1 LVDFETSQNQKME
14 PDKIV
19 ILVYM
24 LFNSILG
31 CLFNLLV
38 LLVYFKYSKNYPS
51 VILLSLLA
59 LSNFLC
65 SIIVM
70 PIVIITE
77 LDIIQKDNIYCGIYY
92 LIRYLSA
99 SLTIAL
105 KALIAFECL
114 ESIQNPVKVKI
125 TFKSKVL
132 GLILFVIIVIVSVL
146 AFFCYQK
153 DDINKCSEAKDLSLS
168 KPFAYFSM
176 AILILIILFIL
187 ICYLKIYKIVRQSFR
202 RISRKIEISA
212 VDSISFDNKLPKIQ
226 TRNHWLIAQKV
237 ILVIKK
243 IFHTK
248 FVNL

>member
-1 LVDFETSQNQKME
+1 
-14 PDKIV
+14 
-19 ILVYM
+19 
-24 LFNSILG
+24 
-31 CLFNLLV
+31 
-38 LLVYFKYSKNYPS
+38 
-51 VILLSLLA
+51 
-59 LSNFLC
+59 
-65 SIIVM
+65 M

-77 LDIIQKDNIYCGIYY
+77 LDIIQKDDIYCGIYY
-92 LIRYLSA
+92 LIRYLFA
-99 SLTIAL
+99 SLNIAL

-114 ESIQNPVKVKI
+114 ESIKNPVKVKI

-153 DDINKCSEAKDLSLS
+153 DDYNKCREAKDLSLS
-168 KPFAYFSM
+168 KLFAYFSI

-202 RISRKIEISA
+202 RVSRKIEISA
-212 VDSISFDNKLPKIQ
+212 VDSISFDNRSSTNQ
-226 TRNHWLIAQKV
+226 TRNYWLISQKV

-248 FVNL
+248 FVNLLLIYKNF

>member
-1 LVDFETSQNQKME
+1 MVDFEISQNQKME
-14 PDKIV
+14 PDKII

-24 LFNSILG
+24 LFNLIVG
-31 CLFNLLV
+31 CLFNLVV
-38 LLVYFKYSKNYPS
+38 LLVYFKYSRNYPS

-77 LDIIQKDNIYCGIYY
+77 LDVFQKDDIYCGVYY

-132 GLILFVIIVIVSVL
+132 GLVLLAIVIIVSAS
-146 AFFCYQK
+146 AFFCYHK
-153 DDINKCSEAKDLSLS
+153 NEYNKCREYKDFDFS

-176 AILILIILFIL
+176 AMLILIILFIL
-187 ICYLKIYKIVRQSFR
+187 ICYFKIYKLVRQSFR
-202 RISRKIEISA
+202 RISRKMEISA
-212 VDSISFDNKLPKIQ
+212 VDSISFDNKPPKIQ
-226 TRNHWLIAQKV
+226 TRNYWRIAQKV
-237 ILVIKK
+237 ILVIKN
-243 IFHTK
+243 FSY
-248 FVNL
+248 

>member
-92 LIRYLSA
+92 LIRYLFA
-99 SLTIAL
+99 SLTIVL
-105 KALIAFECL
+105 LALIAFECL
-114 ESIQNPVKVKI
+114 ESIKNPIKVEI
-125 TFKSKVL
+125 SFKTKVL
-132 GLILFVIIVIVSVL
+132 GLVFFVIVVIVSVL
-146 AFFCYQK
+146 AFFCYHK
-153 DDINKCSEAKDLSLS
+153 NEFRNKCIENKDFYLSD
-168 KPFAYFSM
+168 PFIYATI
-176 AILILIILFIL
+176 AIIIFVILFIL
-187 ICYLKIYKIVRQSFR
+187 ICYLKIYKIVCQSFR
-202 RISRKIEISA
+202 RVSRKIEISA
-212 VDSISFDNKLPKIQ
+212 IDSISFDNRSSPNQ
-226 TRNHWLIAQKV
+226 TRNYWRIAQKV
-237 ILVIKK
+237 IIV
-243 IFHTK
+243 
-248 FVNL
+248 